1 MMSYELHMRHV
12 YDECMM
18 QAMYATWMIR
28 STCMMQYDT
37 GCMRINDWKWF
48 TYATGVVSSRS
59 DTGVVLACMMLN
71 DIIWAS
77 YEVYAASGRNDPFF
91 GKKRPTS
98 PRKRAVMLIQCC
110 TARNQLSVCRVPY
123 VHAVHTA
130 DRERRRGW
138 PLLATSFVGNPATL
152 FSIGPHN

>member
-37 GCMRINDWKWF
+37 CCMRINDWKWF
-48 TYATGVVSSRS
+48 TYATWVISSRS

-91 GKKRPTS
+91 GKKRPPS
-98 PRKRAVMLIQCC
+98 H
-110 TARNQLSVCRVPY
+110 RVPMR
-123 VHAVHTA
+123 VAQLARRLSCTSQRSLHRRAMSCSSPHAQLA
-130 DRERRRGW
+130 WRRN
-138 PLLATSFVGNPATL
+138 ASDSA
-152 FSIGPHN
+152 FSRWSWTH